1 LRVEEMI
8 SSLLEEGKRIMIVD
22 DDNDCVFTIKI
33 VLERYGFKVHSFNNA
48 YSALESYRATYYDLV
63 ILDIILPGMNGFQL
77 YREIK
82 KMDKNVKVCFLSA
95 GRIFYGTYQDIF
107 SEIDASY
114 LIRKPIENQKL
125 VRRVEQII
133 QMDSTQLALSD

>member
-1 LRVEEMI
+1 MI

-95 GRIFYGTYQDIF
+95 GQIFYGTYQDIF
-107 SEIDASY
+107 SETDASY

-125 VRRVEQII
+125 VRRVEEII